1 MSNILISLFIE
12 PLSNTFFIR
21 GMISAIF
28 VMIGGAI
35 LGFGVITRRY
45 SYLGQGVSQSMLAGV
60 AVGSLV
66 GASPTLSAFFAAII
80 AAILISQLGGVR
92 GLGSD
97 ASVAIVASSAMSVGV
112 IIISAD
118 RSRAV
123 NLNNL
128 LFGNILG
135 VNWIEVVIL
144 GTSILVAIVFTLV
157 QSRRLALCA
166 ISPVVAEAHGI
177 NVKRLEIIRLIT
189 LSLVTAAAV
198 QIVGVTLVVA
208 ALVIPTAAASLMTRT
223 LGSLHVLSSIFAV
236 VLGVLG
242 LYISYWFNLASG
254 PSVVVTGT
262 VLYIFVLLSYKIR
275 TKL

>member
-1 MSNILISLFIE
+1 MSNNFISFFIE

-28 VMIGGAI
+28 VMFGGAI

-60 AVGSLV
+60 AVGILV
-66 GASPTLSAFFAAII
+66 GASPILAAFLAALLSAVLI
-80 AAILISQLGGVR
+80 AQLSRVR
-92 GLGSD
+92 GLGTD
-97 ASVAIVASSAMSVGV
+97 ASVAIVASSAMSIGV

-135 VNWIEVVIL
+135 VNWSEVVIL
-144 GTSILVAIVFTLV
+144 GGSVLLAIIFTLA
-157 QSRRLALCA
+157 QSRKLALSA
-166 ISPVVAEAHGI
+166 ISPTVAEAHGI
-177 NVKRLEIIRLIT
+177 NIKKIELLRLIT

-208 ALVIPTAAASLMTRT
+208 ALVIPAASASLLART
-223 LGSLHVLSSIFAV
+223 LGSFYVIASIFA
-236 VLGVLG
+236 LLIGVLG
-242 LYISYWFNLASG
+242 LYISYWYDLASG
-254 PSVVVTGT
+254 PAVVVTGT
-262 VLYIFVLLSYKIR
+262 ALYSFVLLINNLRNKS
-275 TKL
+275 

>member
-1 MSNILISLFIE
+1 MSNNFISLFIE

-28 VMIGGAI
+28 VMVGGAI
-35 LGFGVITRRY
+35 LGFGIITRRY

-60 AVGSLV
+60 AVGTLV
-66 GASPTLSAFFAAII
+66 GASPTLAAFL
-80 AAILISQLGGVR
+80 AAILSSVLIAQLGRVR

-97 ASVAIVASSAMSVGV
+97 ASVAIVASSAMSIGV
-112 IIISAD
+112 IIISSD

-135 VNWIEVVIL
+135 VNWSEVLIL
-144 GTSILVAIVFTLV
+144 GCSVMLAIIFTLA
-157 QSRRLALCA
+157 QSRRLALSA

-177 NVKRLEIIRLIT
+177 NIKRLELIRLIT

-208 ALVIPTAAASLMTRT
+208 ALVIPAATASLLART
-223 LGSLHVLSSIFAV
+223 LGSLHVISSIFAV
-236 VLGVLG
+236 LIGVLG
-242 LYISYWFNLASG
+242 LYISYWYDLASG
-254 PSVVVTGT
+254 PAVVVTGT
-262 VLYIFVLLSYKIR
+262 ILYGFILLIYNIR
-275 TKL
+275 KKF